1 MFFLTYLR
9 RELRKRMRQAIFIA
23 LGLALG
29 VGLVVTVSAASA
41 GISHAQSS
49 ALTALYGVGTDVTA
63 TAPAPGPPSPGQGP
77 KQGTTQIQVGPNG
90 AEICT
95 DGKCKNAA
103 GQTQNN
109 VAPNYSTMS
118 ASKVAEVARLHD
130 VTAAAGALA
139 LTDVTISFPKSGAFN
154 PQPDTYSMEG
164 VDIGHLSLGPLSSAR
179 LTSGHSFTSADTDA
193 DVALLDSGY
202 AKSKDLKAGSV
213 ITIDKVKF
221 TVIGIV
227 QQPASGSSATD
238 IYLPLATAQS
248 LSSPF
253 GSMKDTVN
261 TVYVDAASAAD
272 IAAVS
277 KEISGVLPKGA
288 TVTTA
293 ASLASEVTGS
303 VSSAAKLANDLGK
316 WLSVLVLI
324 AAFAVACLLTMAAV
338 TRRGAE
344 FGTLKAI
351 GWRSR
356 RIVAQVLG
364 ESVVMGIVGAAA
376 GVALGFAGAGIISAI
391 APKLSEDVPAP
402 GSGGGGF
409 QQSTASAGG
418 GPGGQAHRIG
428 GPTSTVLHVPLHPSV
443 SAGVIVLAVLLA
455 VVGGLLAGAFGS
467 WRIAGLRPAAAL
479 TRVA

>member
-9 RELRKRMRQAIFIA
+9 RELRRRMRQAVFIA

-41 GISHAQSS
+41 GIKHAQSS
-49 ALTALYGVGTDVTA
+49 ALNSLYGVGTDVTV
-63 TAPAPGPPSPGQGP
+63 TAPSPGPPSPGSRP
-77 KQGTTQIQVGPNG
+77 KHTQQIQVGPNG

-95 DGKCKNAA
+95 NGKCKSAA
-103 GQTQNN
+103 GTTQNN
-109 VAPNYSTMS
+109 VAPNYSPMS
-118 ASKVAEVARLHD
+118 ASKVAKVAGLHD
-130 VTAAAGALA
+130 VTAAAGALS
-139 LTDVTISFPKSGAFN
+139 LTDVTISFPKSGSFN
-154 PQPDTYSMEG
+154 PQPDTYSLEG
-164 VDIGHLSLGPLSSAR
+164 VDTGHLSLGPLSSAT
-179 LTSGHSFTSADTDA
+179 LTSGHSFTKAESTSH
-193 DVALLDSGY
+193 VALVDSGY
-202 AKSKDLKAGSV
+202 AKSKRIKTGSV

-227 QQPASGSSATD
+227 KQPAAGSSATD
-238 IYLPLATAQS
+238 IYVPLAAAQS

-261 TVYVDAASAAD
+261 TIYVDAASSAD
-272 IAAVS
+272 ISAVS
-277 KEISGVLPKGA
+277 KEISAIVPKHA

-316 WLSVLVLI
+316 WLSILVLI

-376 GVALGFAGAGIISAI
+376 GVGLGFAGAGIISAI
-391 APKLSEDVPAP
+391 APKLSEDVPAA
-402 GSGGGGF
+402 GSGGGGGF
-409 QQSTASAGG
+409 HQTSG
-418 GPGGQAHRIG
+418 GPAGAQARSIG

-443 SAGVIVLAVLLA
+443 TAGVIVLAVVLA
-455 VVGGLLAGAFGS
+455 VLGGLLAGAFGS

-479 TRVA
+479 ARVA